1 MNMAVTKTMQSTKLL
16 LAVESDVAA
25 DGSTIY
31 AQRSIRNVNPVLADE
46 DAYDVA
52 AAIGTLQSAPVGDI
66 ARQDL
71 SILARA

>member
-1 MNMAVTKTMQSTKLL
+1 MAVTKTVQSTKLIL
-16 LAVESDVAA
+16 SVESGVAA
-25 DGSTIY
+25 DGSAVY

-46 DAYDVA
+46 DAYDVT

-66 ARQDL
+66 SRQDL

>member
-1 MNMAVTKTMQSTKLL
+1 MAVTKTVQSTKLIL
-16 LAVESDVAA
+16 SVETGVAA
-25 DGSTIY
+25 DGSTVY

-52 AAIGTLQSAPVGDI
+52 SAIGTLQICPVGDI

>member
-1 MNMAVTKTMQSTKLL
+1 MAVTKTVQSTKLIL
-16 LAVESDVAA
+16 SVENGVAA
-25 DGSTIY
+25 DGSAVY

-46 DAYDVA
+46 DAYDLA
-52 AAIGTLQSAPVGDI
+52 AAIGTLQICPVGDI

>member
-1 MNMAVTKTMQSTKLL
+1 MTVTKTMQSTKLL
-16 LAVESDVAA
+16 LSVESDVAA

-31 AQRSIRNVNPVLADE
+31 AQRSIRNVNPAIADG

-52 AAIGTLQSAPVGDI
+52 AAIGSLQIYPVGDI

-71 SILARA
+71 SILSRA

>member
-1 MNMAVTKTMQSTKLL
+1 MAVTKKMQGTKLI

-25 DGSTIY
+25 DGSAVY
-31 AQRSIRNVNPVLADE
+31 AQRSIRNVNPAIADE

-52 AAIGTLQSAPVGDI
+52 AAVGALQSYPVGDI

-71 SILARA
+71 SILVRA

>member
-1 MNMAVTKTMQSTKLL
+1 MAVTKTMQSTKLIL
-16 LAVESDVAA
+16 SVESDVAA

-31 AQRSIRNVNPVLADE
+31 AQRSIRNINPALADD

-52 AAIGTLQSAPVGDI
+52 AAIGTLQSCAVGDI

-71 SILARA
+71 SILSRA

>member
-1 MNMAVTKTMQSTKLL
+1 MAVTKKMQSTKLI

-25 DGSTIY
+25 DGSVVY
-31 AQRSIRNVNPVLADE
+31 AQRSIRNVNPAIADE

-52 AAIGTLQSAPVGDI
+52 AAVGTLQSNPVGDI

-71 SILARA
+71 SILTRA

>member
-1 MNMAVTKTMQSTKLL
+1 MAVTKMVQSTKLIL
-16 LAVESDVAA
+16 SVESGVAA
-25 DGSTIY
+25 DGSAVY

-52 AAIGTLQSAPVGDI
+52 AAIGTLQSCPVGDI

>member
-1 MNMAVTKTMQSTKLL
+1 MAVTKTVQSTKLIL
-16 LAVESDVAA
+16 SVESGVAA
-25 DGSTIY
+25 DGSAVY

-52 AAIGTLQSAPVGDI
+52 SAIGTLQSSPVGDI

>member
-1 MNMAVTKTMQSTKLL
+1 MAVTKTVQSTKLIL
-16 LAVESDVAA
+16 SVETGVAA
-25 DGSTIY
+25 DGSTVY

-52 AAIGTLQSAPVGDI
+52 AAIGTLQSCPVGDI

>member
-1 MNMAVTKTMQSTKLL
+1 MAVTETMQSTKLL
-16 LAVESDVAA
+16 LSVESDVAA

-31 AQRSIRNVNPVLADE
+31 AQRSIRNVNPAIADE

-52 AAIGTLQSAPVGDI
+52 AAIGTLQSCPVGDI

-71 SILARA
+71 SILSRA